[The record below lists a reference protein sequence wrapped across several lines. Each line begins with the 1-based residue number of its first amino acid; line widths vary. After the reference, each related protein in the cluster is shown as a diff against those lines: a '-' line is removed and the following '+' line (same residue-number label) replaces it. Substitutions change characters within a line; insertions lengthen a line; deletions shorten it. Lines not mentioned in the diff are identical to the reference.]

1 MLNTKHLNEQ
11 EVAQC
16 ADAINGNAFN
26 SLPMEIREH
35 LAICDE
41 CASEVLTVADM
52 AFGFSA
58 DTKKGKIFQIS
69 TIKRIAIISSAAAIV
84 LFVALFTT
92 TQFSFFNSPEKQIAS
107 YDSLFTDKV
116 DSVSINVGDNESQ
129 LVQVEQGTEAKIES
143 PAPDTSPS
151 NKLLASYEP
160 NSELEKLYDNFA
172 SAYRSD
178 DISVVSDRIVR
189 VPANDSLKWSN
200 PSKEIMNVDIFNNK
214 GNRILTLSS
223 NTNGIKIPA
232 LDDGLYYWK
241 LINQDFDLLFV
252 GKIFVENQQ

>member
-1 MLNTKHLNEQ
+1 M
-11 EVAQC
+11 
-16 ADAINGNAFN
+16 
-26 SLPMEIREH
+26 
-35 LAICDE
+35 
-41 CASEVLTVADM
+41 
-52 AFGFSA
+52 
-58 DTKKGKIFQIS
+58 
-69 TIKRIAIISSAAAIV
+69 
-84 LFVALFTT
+84 
-92 TQFSFFNSPEKQIAS
+92 
-107 YDSLFTDKV
+107 
-116 DSVSINVGDNESQ
+116 
-129 LVQVEQGTEAKIES
+129 VQVEQGTEAKIES
-143 PAPDTSPS
+143 PATDTSPS